1 MSIASTDTEIDPLA
15 KFRGLPPKTMLTRRS
30 HTYEKKRIEAIGVS
44 VTRPSADGYW
54 AKTIDDKV
62 FHVSFTALGAGWW
75 RIGK

>member
-1 MSIASTDTEIDPLA
+1 MNTASTETEIDPLA

-54 AKTIDDKV
+54 AKTIDGKV
-62 FHVSFTALGAGWW
+62 FHVSLTALGAGWW